1 MRQAY
6 SPELERA
13 LARLKVGDII
23 LVHSIGPI
31 GKWIRRATKSYW
43 SHVALVF
50 DVPVDGGLGHDHTI
64 IEADDG
70 EGVQIHRLSTY
81 LNEPGKYEL
90 GIKRMK
96 NMNDE
101 ERDRFRGFFL
111 DVVDT
116 PYDTARLGAFFL
128 LVAVNKLFKRDFTG
142 YFARRKINPSRFI
155 CTTFAQ
161 RAYYLAAPPERRSE
175 VLFRG
180 HEPEVGLLEQMEF
193 IAPRDV
199 ATSPATEWLYNPHV

>member
-1 MRQAY
+1 MRGTY
-6 SPELERA
+6 SPELERV
-13 LARLKVGDII
+13 LKRLKVGDII
-23 LVHSIGPI
+23 LVHTRRPLSE
-31 GKWIRRATKSYW
+31 WIRRATKSYW

-50 DVPVDGGLGHDHTI
+50 DIPTDGGLGHDHII

-70 EGVQIHRLSTY
+70 QGVQIHRLSTY
-81 LNEPGKYEL
+81 LNESGKYVL

-96 NMNDE
+96 HMTDE
-101 ERDRFRGFFL
+101 ERERFRGFFL

-128 LVAVNKLFKRDFTG
+128 LVAVNKLLKRDLTG
-142 YFARRKINPSRFI
+142 YFARRKVNPDRFI

-161 RAYYLAAPPERRSE
+161 RAYYLAVAPERRRE

-180 HEPEVGLLEQMEF
+180 HEAETGLLEQMEV